1 MQRAFDGKRLRML
14 PRVLTGLALATLLV
28 LGVAVA
34 KLYPGQVEAFAG
46 RAAQAQ
52 EALGVIGWLLAA
64 GLQTLIALCGI
75 LPASVGAFAMGVAY
89 GVHTGFLLSGVGTII
104 GAVLAFLLARG
115 LFRAWAKSWFSRH
128 SRLSRLD
135 DAVCRDGWRLV
146 ALMRLSPVMPFAM
159 TSYALGLTS
168 LSLRAY
174 LIGTLASL
182 PALLGYVAMGH
193 FARLGAAALSGST
206 LTPLRWGIFGLAVA
220 ATALLTFRLASIA
233 RFVMRLPDAENAQAD
248 ATRPI
253 SSP

>member
-1 MQRAFDGKRLRML
+1 MQPVFDGTQLRML
-14 PRVLTGLALATLLV
+14 PRVLAALALATLLV

-34 KLYPGQVEAFAG
+34 KLYPGQVATLAG
-46 RAAQAQ
+46 QAAQAQ
-52 EALGVIGWLLAA
+52 ESLGIVGWLLAA

-75 LPASVGAFAMGVAY
+75 LPASVGAFAIGLAY
-89 GVHTGFLLSGVGTII
+89 GVRTGFLLSGIATIL

-115 LFRAWAKSWFSRH
+115 LFKAWADSWFSRH
-128 SRLSRLD
+128 PRLSRLD

-193 FARLGAAALSGST
+193 FAKLGAAAWSGGT
-206 LTPLRWGIFGLAVA
+206 LTPVRWGILALAVA

-233 RFVMRLPDAENAQAD
+233 KFVMRLPDAEVAQGD
-248 ATRPI
+248 AARPL